1 MSFNPSSPLPGV
13 FLFFVNWP
21 CKRNEGANFRLPC
34 TTASLAC
41 SPFVTDAR
49 SEVSSHPIS
58 AHMSANP
65 NSPDRAFLLERTR
78 NIGIAAHIDAGKTT
92 LTERILFYT
101 GMIHKI
107 GEVHEGTTVTDWME
121 QERERGITI
130 TSAATTCSWLQR
142 KEEGIYKMY
151 EDINMRVNI
160 IDTPGHVDFTAE
172 VERSLRVLDGAVAVF
187 CAVAGVQPQSET
199 VWRQATKYNVPRIA
213 FVNKMD
219 RTGADFNA
227 AVDSMRK
234 KLGANAWPIL
244 IPLGREDYLKGQLDV
259 INNKAVIYLD
269 DDTMGSVY
277 EVRDI
282 PDDHKELVAKAY
294 QDLVDQMC
302 DLDDE
307 IGTLFLEEKPIS
319 KEALKAAIRRQT
331 IANRFIPVAGGS
343 AFKNKGVQYLVD
355 AVIDYLPGP
364 LDIPPA
370 KGHNPDT
377 DEAIPVHSDDNGKFC
392 SLAFKLWSD
401 PFVGKLVFFRVY
413 SGKLSKGDTVYN
425 PRTNKRERISRI
437 IQIQADKREDVAT
450 CYSGDIAAIV
460 GIKNV
465 TTGDTLCDEDYPILL
480 EPPSFPDPV
489 ISMSVEPKTK
499 VDQEKMGIGLQ
510 RLAEE
515 DPTFRVNTDVDTG
528 QTIIAGM
535 GELHLEIIRD
545 RLFRE
550 FKVEANSGKPQI
562 AYKETVLKSSE
573 GEGKLVKQSG
583 GRGQYG
589 HVVVKMTPNERG
601 KGITI
606 ENKIVGG
613 AIPKEFIPPVLK
625 GLNEATLNGVVG
637 GYPVIDVHVDI
648 VDGSFHDV
656 DSNELAFKMA
666 AIFAFKDALKKA
678 QPILLEPV
686 MKVEN
691 ITPDEFQGD
700 IMGDLNRRRA
710 RIQGM
715 ETKGNLCTI
724 EAEVPLAEMF
734 GYATAIRSL
743 SKGRS
748 SYSMEP
754 SHFEQVP
761 TNVLNAVL
769 DAQKG

>member
-1 MSFNPSSPLPGV
+1 MS
-13 FLFFVNWP
+13 
-21 CKRNEGANFRLPC
+21 A
-34 TTASLAC
+34 TATA
-41 SPFVTDAR
+41 PATD
-49 SEVSSHPIS
+49 
-58 AHMSANP
+58 ANP
-65 NSPDRAFLLERTR
+65 NSPDRAFPLERTR
-78 NIGIAAHIDAGKTT
+78 NIGICAHIDAGKTT

-130 TSAATTCSWLQR
+130 TSAATTCKWVQR
-142 KEEGIYKMY
+142 KEDQVFKLFEGI
-151 EDINMRVNI
+151 DQRVNI

-172 VERSLRVLDGAVAVF
+172 VERSLRVLDGAIAVF
-187 CAVAGVQPQSET
+187 CGVAGVQPQSET

-219 RTGADFNA
+219 RTGADFD
-227 AVDSMRK
+227 AVVESMRT
-234 KLGANAWPIL
+234 KLGANVWPIL
-244 IPLGREDYLKGQLDV
+244 IPLGKEDHLRGQIDV
-259 INNKAVIYLD
+259 LNQKAIIFKD
-269 DDTMGSVY
+269 DDTFGSTYDVV
-277 EVRDI
+277 EI
-282 PDDHKELVAKAY
+282 PDDHKELAKKAY
-294 QDLVDQMC
+294 DDLVTQMT

-307 IGTLFLEEKPIS
+307 IGMMFLEEKPIS
-319 KEALKAAIRRQT
+319 KEDLKSAIRRQT
-331 IANRFIPVAGGS
+331 IANKFVPVAGGS

-355 AVIDYLPGP
+355 AVVDYLPSP
-364 LDIPPA
+364 LDIPAA
-370 KGHNPDT
+370 KGQDPDDAT
-377 DEAIPVHSDDNGKFC
+377 PIDAPADDNGNFA

-425 PRTNKRERISRI
+425 PRTRKRERISRL
-437 IQIQADKREDVAT
+437 IQIQADKREDIDT

-460 GIKNV
+460 GIKNI
-465 TTGDTLCDEDYPILL
+465 TTGDTLCDEDHPILL

-489 ISMSVEPKTK
+489 ISMAIEPKTK
-499 VDQEKMGIGLQ
+499 IDQEKMANALQ

-515 DPTFRVNTDVDTG
+515 DPTFRVFTHEETG

-545 RLFRE
+545 RMMRE
-550 FKVEANSGKPQI
+550 FKVEANAGKPQI
-562 AYKETVLKSSE
+562 AYKETILAAAD
-573 GEGKLVKQSG
+573 GEGKLIKQSG

-589 HVVVKMTPNERG
+589 HVVIKVQPNERG
-601 KGITI
+601 KGLTV

-613 AIPKEFIPPVLK
+613 AIPKDYIPACIK
-625 GLNEATLNGVVG
+625 GIEEGVLNGIVG

-648 VDGSFHDV
+648 VDGSFHEV
-656 DSNELAFKMA
+656 DSNEMAFKIA
-666 AIFAFKDALKKA
+666 AIFSLKDALKKA
-678 QPILLEPV
+678 KAILLEPI

-710 RIQGM
+710 KILGID
-715 ETKGNLCTI
+715 TKNNLTTI
-724 EAEVPLAEMF
+724 TAEVPLAEMF

-761 TNVLNAVL
+761 SQVLAAVL
-769 DAQKG
+769 DSQKK

>member
-1 MSFNPSSPLPGV
+1 MAATTDSS
-13 FLFFVNWP
+13 
-21 CKRNEGANFRLPC
+21 
-34 TTASLAC
+34 
-41 SPFVTDAR
+41 
-49 SEVSSHPIS
+49 
-58 AHMSANP
+58 NP
-65 NSPDRAFLLERTR
+65 NSPNRAFPLERTR

-130 TSAATTCSWLQR
+130 TSAATTCSWMQR
-142 KEEGIYKMY
+142 PEEGIYKAY
-151 EDINMRVNI
+151 EGIKMRVNI

-172 VERSLRVLDGAVAVF
+172 VERSLRVLDGAIAVF
-187 CAVAGVQPQSET
+187 CGVAGVQPQSET
-199 VWRQATKYNVPRIA
+199 VWRQATKYGVPRIA

-219 RTGADFNA
+219 RTGADFNN
-227 AVDSMRK
+227 AVNSMRQ
-234 KLGANAWPIL
+234 KLGANAWPVL
-244 IPLGREDYLKGQLDV
+244 IPVGKEDYLKGQIDV
-259 INNKAVIYLD
+259 INQKVVIYHD
-269 DDTMGSVY
+269 NDAMGSTYTVEEIPEDLKDIAQAAY
-277 EVRDI
+277 E
-282 PDDHKELVAKAY
+282 
-294 QDLVDQMC
+294 DLVSQMC
-302 DLDDE
+302 DLDEE
-307 IGTLFLEEKPIS
+307 IGMLFLEEQPIS
-319 KEALKAAIRRQT
+319 IQQLKAAIRRQT
-331 IANRFIPVAGGS
+331 IANKFVPVAGGS

-355 AVIDYLPGP
+355 AVLDYLPGP
-364 LDIPPA
+364 LDIAPA
-370 KGHNPDT
+370 KGQNPDNGEPM
-377 DEAIPVHSDDNGKFC
+377 EAVSNDHAKFC

-425 PRTNKRERISRI
+425 PRTNKRERISRL
-437 IQIQADKREDVAT
+437 IQIQADKREDIDT

-460 GIKNV
+460 GIKNI
-465 TTGDTLCDEDYPILL
+465 TTGDTLCDEDHPILL

-489 ISMSVEPKTK
+489 ISMAVEPKTK
-499 VDQEKMGIGLQ
+499 QDQEKMGIALQ

-515 DPTFRVNTDVDTG
+515 DPTFRVFTDEETG

-545 RLFRE
+545 RMLRE

-562 AYKETVLKSSE
+562 AYKETILNESE

-589 HVVVKMTPNERG
+589 HVVCKVRPNERG
-601 KGITI
+601 KGLTI
-606 ENKIVGG
+606 DNKVVGG
-613 AIPKEFIPPVLK
+613 TIPKEYIPAVEK
-625 GLNEATLNGVVG
+625 GFKEAILNGVVA

-648 VDGSFHDV
+648 TDGSYHDV
-656 DSNELAFKMA
+656 DSNEMAFKMA
-666 AIFAFKDALKKA
+666 AIFALKDGLKKA
-678 QPILLEPV
+678 KPILLEPV

-691 ITPDEFQGD
+691 VTPDEFQGD

-724 EAEVPLAEMF
+724 NAEVPLAEMF

-754 SHFEQVP
+754 SHFEEVPSQVKAAI
-761 TNVLNAVL
+761 LE
-769 DAQKG
+769 QKA